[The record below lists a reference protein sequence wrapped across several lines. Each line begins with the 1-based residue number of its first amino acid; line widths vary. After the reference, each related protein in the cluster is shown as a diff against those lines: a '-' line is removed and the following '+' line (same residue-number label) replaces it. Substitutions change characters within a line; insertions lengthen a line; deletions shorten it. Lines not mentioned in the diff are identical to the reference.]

1 MRPLYFRYRAR
12 NWPET
17 LNEKETDQWRQFRE
31 ARLLAGEFGNELTLH
46 KYQHILEEM
55 LQKGIPEDR
64 QEVFK
69 RLVEWVQ

>member
-1 MRPLYFRYRAR
+1 MLPLYFRYRAR

-55 LQKGIPEDR
+55 LQQGVPEDR
-64 QEVFK
+64 QGLFR